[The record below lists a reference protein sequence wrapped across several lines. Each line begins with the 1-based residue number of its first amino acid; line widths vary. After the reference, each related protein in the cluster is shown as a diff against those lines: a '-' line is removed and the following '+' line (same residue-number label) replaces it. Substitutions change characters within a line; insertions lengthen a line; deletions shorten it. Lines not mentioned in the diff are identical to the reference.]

1 MDNKKKNTR
10 INNLKRLAL
19 RLPAVFLCIG
29 IQMLL
34 TAPAVSQTRDVFGDK
49 PGKPVQ
55 SPPAG
60 QNADGPTAANPG
72 RTPANTIRVTVQEAI
87 LMALENNRTLAIERL
102 NPRIFETFEKEQQAI
117 FDPVLTAQIA
127 AERERSER
135 ARTGGGRDPFTSDTI
150 AAEAALEQFFP
161 AGTAVQ
167 VGGSAGHLET
177 SQNADPLAQS
187 RLELSVTQ
195 ALLRG
200 YGAAVNLANVRQS
213 RLDTDASLYELRGFA
228 EALLSQVETAYWDY
242 ALAKRQIVIVAESLH
257 LAEQQMKDTEEMIN
271 VGRVAESELV
281 ATEAAIA
288 SRRQELIEARSAL
301 DVSRLR
307 FLRLLNPQVRDPFK
321 QDVELLSRP
330 DFEQAALDDVDAHVA
345 VAVRM
350 RPDINQAKLNVDR
363 DELEVVK
370 TKNGLLPRMDFFI
383 TLGKSGYADSFG
395 GSAADISGDS
405 YDALAGVRFEY
416 PLKNRGAQARHRRSL
431 LNRDQAQ
438 LALENLSQLVE
449 LDVRAAF
456 IEVQRAR
463 QQIAASSETRKLD
476 EEKLRIETEKFKVGR
491 STNFLVDQA
500 QRDLLLSQLVEV
512 RSLASYLKALTELF
526 RLEGSLLERRGISA
540 PGGMTDRSLQNN

>member
-1 MDNKKKNTR
+1 MEHKQK
-10 INNLKRLAL
+10 INLINYLKRFVL
-19 RLPAVFLCIG
+19 RLLAVFLCVC
-29 IQMLL
+29 IQMVLI
-34 TAPAVSQTRDVFGDK
+34 APAKAQNRDVFGDK
-49 PGKPVQ
+49 PGKPAQ
-55 SPPAG
+55 SPSAD
-60 QNADGPTAANPG
+60 QNANGPTAANPT
-72 RTPANTIRVTVQEAI
+72 RTPANTIRVTIQDAI
-87 LMALENNRTLAIERL
+87 LMALENNRSLAIERL
-102 NPRIFETFEKEQQAI
+102 NPRILETFENQEQAV
-117 FDPVLTAQIA
+117 FDPVLAAQVA
-127 AERERSER
+127 VERQRGERSR
-135 ARTGGGRDPFTSDTI
+135 SSGGRDPFTSDTI
-150 AAEAALEQFFP
+150 DAEVTLEQFFP

-167 VGGSAGHLET
+167 VGGSSGLLET
-177 SQNADPLAQS
+177 SLNEDPLAQS

-200 YGAAVNLANVRQS
+200 YGAAVNLANIRQS

-228 EALLSQVETAYWDY
+228 EALLSQVEAAYWDY
-242 ALAKRQIVIVAESLH
+242 ALAKRQIAIVVESLN
-257 LAEQQMKDTEEMIN
+257 LAEQQMKDTEEMIH

-301 DVSRLR
+301 EVSRLR
-307 FLRLLNPQVRDPFK
+307 FLRLLNPQVPNPFK
-321 QDVELLSRP
+321 QEVELLSLP
-330 DFEQAALDDVDAHVA
+330 DFEQVALDDVDAHVA

-363 DELEVVK
+363 DELEIVK

-395 GSAADISGDS
+395 GSAGDISGDS

-449 LDVRAAF
+449 LDVRAAY

-500 QRDLLLSQLVEV
+500 QRDLLLSRLIEI
-512 RSLASYLKALTELF
+512 RSMASYLKALTELF

-540 PGGMTDRSLQNN
+540 PGGQTGSSY